1 VKAFTFEGELYI
13 RCIPAKTLF
22 HSTLVHEVVNRGDI
36 FALRVS
42 DQKLTVIKGL
52 STVEHCE
59 IDTVPAVKKDTKTV
73 AAMRAGLRKRAGLD
87 KLNQMEIPL

>member
-1 VKAFTFEGELYI
+1 MKAFIFEGEMYI

-42 DQKLTVIKGL
+42 DQKLTIIKGL
-52 STVEHCE
+52 SIVEHIE
-59 IDTVPAVKKDTKTV
+59 VDVAMAPKKDTKTV
-73 AAMRAGLRKRAGLD
+73 AAMKKQL
-87 KLNQMEIPL
+87 PLSQQELEL